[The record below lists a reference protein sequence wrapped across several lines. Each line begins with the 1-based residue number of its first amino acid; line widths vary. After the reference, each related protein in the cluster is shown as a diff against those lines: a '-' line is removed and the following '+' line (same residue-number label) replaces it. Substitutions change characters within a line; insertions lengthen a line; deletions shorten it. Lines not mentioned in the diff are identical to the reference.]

1 MEGACT
7 ADEGVSQSL
16 SQSVRVLLGRPA
28 TEPYPRV
35 LLGRPATEQITQ
47 ILEIDADVSVRFG
60 MAPPIRLWHPFHLK
74 PTKISSF

>member
-16 SQSVRVLLGRPA
+16 SQSV
-28 TEPYPRV
+28 RV

-74 PTKISSF
+74 PTKMDCF